1 MKESYFLFYGKIL
14 GMWCEL
20 DESNSKAKEDSVI
33 PPAFNKKD
41 FLKNVKKYVNAK
53 NIYLNQVGRA

>member
-14 GMWCEL
+14 GMWYEL

-41 FLKNVKKYVNAK
+41 FLKNARKYIKAKK
-53 NIYLNQVGRA
+53 IYFNQVGRA